1 MAEILR
7 NPKIIVDE
15 SPSRQTKCAE
25 HAFVSFRP
33 GHATA
38 GLCERPGEAEC
49 MASVSACGFSCHR
62 VSILNLCGGC
72 LCLNSLKVCALLNN
86 AICSAVD

>member
-7 NPKIIVDE
+7 NPKIIVKIIVDE

-38 GLCERPGEAEC
+38 GLCERPGEAGC
-49 MASVSACGFSCHR
+49 MASVSACDLSCHR
-62 VSILNLCGGC
+62 VSMLIYWWLPMFKLGNVWTC
-72 LCLNSLKVCALLNN
+72 
-86 AICSAVD
+86 

>member
-38 GLCERPGEAEC
+38 GLCERVRRGAWPRFPPARFHVI
-49 MASVSACGFSCHR
+49 AFLYLIYVVVAF
-62 VSILNLCGGC
+62 V
-72 LCLNSLKVCALLNN
+72 
-86 AICSAVD
+86 